1 MLTAILLMMLNK
13 NSRSQKIIA
22 LTHAQQWDYQEFVNF
37 NDTIKN
43 ANFGL
48 LNYSQNIILRHFISA
63 DERSY
68 GLGFNVFDCRS
79 IEPLAI
85 HNCTVIMFNLLTSS
99 QTSAISKTVTPA
111 ITALELH
118 VSFLPINN
126 SVLNDVNAG
135 VEKSY
140 FERIVKMQKLTAV
153 KSHYAFPQHAIY
165 CNDPTLFDVFLHEH
179 LTNSNNIKLSEWI
192 LAHPNLHIEISNG
205 ILLAYQPNH
214 ILNSEDITTAIEH
227 IADISKS
234 ISLVQD

>member
-1 MLTAILLMMLNK
+1 MMLNK
-13 NSRSQKIIA
+13 NSRSQKIMTLA
-22 LTHAQQWDYQEFVNF
+22 HAQQWEYQEFVNF

-43 ANFGL
+43 ANLGL
-48 LNYSQNIILRHFISA
+48 LNHSQNIIFRHFISA

-68 GLGFNVFDCRS
+68 GLGFNVFDCRA

-85 HNCTVIMFNLLTSS
+85 HNCTVIMFNLRSSS
-99 QTSAISKTVTPA
+99 QLSATSQAEKN
-111 ITALELH
+111 ALKLH

-126 SVLNDVNAG
+126 SLPNNVNAG
-135 VEKSY
+135 VDRSY

-153 KSHYAFPQHAIY
+153 KSHYAFPQHTIY
-165 CNDPTLFDVFLHEH
+165 CNNPTLFDVFLHDH

-214 ILNSEDITTAIEH
+214 ILSSEDITTAIEH
-227 IADISKS
+227 IADIAKS
-234 ISLVQD
+234 ISLVQY